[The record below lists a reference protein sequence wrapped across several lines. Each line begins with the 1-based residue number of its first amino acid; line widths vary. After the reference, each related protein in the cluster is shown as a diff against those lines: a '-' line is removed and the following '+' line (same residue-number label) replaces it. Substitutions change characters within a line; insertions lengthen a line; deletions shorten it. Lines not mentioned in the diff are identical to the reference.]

1 VITEVM
7 VADSFEEALAR
18 LDASDARRA
27 RRFRDRL
34 AEEAGRTGLNLE
46 IVRKQPD
53 RSMCSARV
61 SLEMRAIAY
70 RCAGTLT
77 LLWVD
82 HHDAAYAWARARCV
96 ECHPV
101 TGRVLRV
108 TDRPVGDDAG

>member
-1 VITEVM
+1 MITEVT
-7 VADSFEEALAR
+7 VADSFEDAIGR
-18 LDASDARRA
+18 LDANDAKRV
-27 RRFRDRL
+27 RRFLGKL
-34 AEEAGRTGLNLE
+34 ADDPERAGMNWE

-53 RSMCSARV
+53 RNMCSTRV

-101 TGRVLRV
+101 TGQVLSV
-108 TDRPVGDDAG
+108 SFIQDG

>member
-1 VITEVM
+1 MITKVA
-7 VADSFEEALAR
+7 VADSFDDAVAR
-18 LDASDARRA
+18 LDATDAQRA
-27 RRFRDRL
+27 RRFMDKVCDEPERV
-34 AEEAGRTGLNLE
+34 GLNFE

-53 RSMCSARV
+53 RSMLSARV
-61 SLEMRAIAY
+61 SHEMRAIAY

-101 TGRVLRV
+101 TGKVLRV
-108 TDRPVGDDAG
+108 IEAPAAT

>member
-1 VITEVM
+1 VITEVV
-7 VADSFEEALAR
+7 VADSFEEALSR
-18 LDASDARRA
+18 LDANDARRA
-27 RRFRDRL
+27 RRFLDRL
-34 AEEAGRTGLNLE
+34 CDEPDRAGLNFE

-53 RSMCSARV
+53 RNMCSARV

-70 RCAGTLT
+70 RCSGALT

-101 TGRVLRV
+101 TGRVLHV
-108 TDRPVGDDAG
+108 SELPGDSVR